1 VAFAVFARSC
11 SNSKWFNF
19 NDRSSQKTTVPENKK
34 SKQKTMTENNAPMV
48 ETQMLIRK
56 PVSQVFQA
64 FIDPAITTNFWFTKS
79 SGQLETGKT
88 ITWEWEMYG
97 VSTDVVVQSIDPNKK
112 ITIEWGKPATTVS
125 FEFSPLS
132 DETTYVVIKNYGF
145 EQTGNDLI
153 AAIKDNTG
161 GFTTVL
167 DGLKAYLEHNI
178 NLNLIRD
185 KFPKEISQHGK

>member
-1 VAFAVFARSC
+1 MM
-11 SNSKWFNF
+11 K
-19 NDRSSQKTTVPENKK
+19 
-34 SKQKTMTENNAPMV
+34 NNQAGV

-56 PVSQVFQA
+56 PVSLVFQA

-97 VSTDVVVQSIDPNKK
+97 ISTNVSVKEIDPNQK
-112 ITIEWGKPATTVS
+112 IVIEWGKPATTVS
-125 FEFSPLS
+125 FEFNPLS
-132 DETTYVVIKNYGF
+132 ENTTYVVIKNYGF
-145 EQTGNDLI
+145 KEAGDDLI
-153 AAIKDNTG
+153 AVIKDSTG

-178 NLNLIRD
+178 KLNLIGD
-185 KFPKEISQHGK
+185 KFPREISKHGK